1 MATSLYDSII
11 FGPVHSRRLGLSL
24 GVNLLLPTAKLCS
37 FDCIYCECGWNS
49 DHPHGAFNK
58 KEDVYSQLTATLTR
72 MDPLPDVITFAGNG
86 EPTLHPDFAEIID
99 HTIEIRN
106 SIAPKCLIAVLTN
119 STMTYRPEVVAAL
132 KKVDRNITK
141 FDSAVYETYLTM
153 NRPKN
158 PVPIQEQINRLKSFE
173 GRCIVQTMF
182 ISGGEVCNTTAEE
195 IDAWVDAVAEI
206 RPEEVMLYSLDR
218 DTPCSN
224 LQKASRETMQA
235 AADRINRL
243 GIPTMV
249 KP

>member
-99 HTIEIRN
+99 STIEIRN

-235 AADRINRL
+235 AADRIERL
-243 GIPTMV
+243 GIRTMV
-249 KP
+249 K